1 MSQDSGKVML
11 ILTAGRK
18 CAAFLECCSV
28 VLTKI
33 IPPPGN
39 RFSKTVIDMA
49 DALVRDYAESCVMS
63 VPIIW
68 VKKNEV
74 CLQSCQIDT
83 FYKYWFFKIRDGF
96 SHKWQK
102 MFPANVNL
110 ISFKITVSETKL
122 NLPYYSSVLLSYWL
136 ILE

>member
-68 VKKNEV
+68 VKKMKCV
-74 CLQSCQIDT
+74 S
-83 FYKYWFFKIRDGF
+83 KAVK
-96 SHKWQK
+96 
-102 MFPANVNL
+102 L
-110 ISFKITVSETKL
+110 IPFINTDFLK
-122 NLPYYSSVLLSYWL
+122 
-136 ILE
+136 